1 MTYEEAVRYILE
13 HAGPHGLVHECLK
26 EFVEDVEAARGREEP
41 KINFEHI
48 AWCALYEWDI

>member
-26 EFVEDVEAARGREEP
+26 EFVEDVDQRIGQQD
-41 KINFEHI
+41 INYAHL
-48 AWCALYEWDI
+48 ADCALMEWDI